1 MKFFEQAKQ
10 VQQHARQFYSATTLA
25 VQAFHPI
32 SRGGAHIWIGI
43 TFGHGF

>member
-1 MKFFEQAKQ
+1 MKFFEQANQ
-10 VQQHARQFYSATTLA
+10 VQQHARPLNGATTLA

-32 SRGGAHIWIGI
+32 SCGGAHIWIGI